1 MCEFVCVK
9 HVCVNLFV
17 RRSWHHGTRDLEA
30 FTVYNGVVCACVS
43 VADVFNAV
51 CAMYGFVCSCALR
64 GQIGSEMF
72 LSVSFCVT
80 V

>member
-1 MCEFVCVK
+1 MTC
-9 HVCVNLFV
+9 
-17 RRSWHHGTRDLEA
+17 DLEA
-30 FTVYNGVVCACVS
+30 FTDCNGVVCACVS

-64 GQIGSEMF
+64 GQIGSELF
-72 LSVSFCVT
+72 LSVSFYVS